1 MVGFKVFDNTAEYL
15 FKFGD
20 GEGEWEMSFPRGL
33 LIRGNKVFVS
43 YGNCVIVYQLDGK
56 FLSEIGSYGSSEL
69 QFNFYVW
76 SIYW

>member
-1 MVGFKVFDNTAEYL
+1 
-15 FKFGD
+15 
-20 GEGEWEMSFPRGL
+20 MSFPRGL